1 LADGRKSEAIT
12 LMRSAADREDRS
24 EKSVAME
31 NRLSPM
37 RELLGELLLQAQRP
51 KDALAEFER
60 SLETVPNRRRSL
72 NGAAEAAEK
81 SGNLGLAET
90 YRQRWTNQRV
100 TSLPPAP

>member
-1 LADGRKSEAIT
+1 VSAVNEGDDERVIWADGSHHV
-12 LMRSAADREDRS
+12 RSF
-24 EKSVAME
+24 
-31 NRLSPM
+31 
-37 RELLGELLLQAQRP
+37 GT
-51 KDALAEFER
+51 DALAEFER
-60 SLETVPNRRRSL
+60 SLEAVPNRRRSL